1 MADAVQ
7 VLTND
12 NRVKHKS
19 RFAEVLKRLTYNR
32 GAMFG
37 GIIFILLVIIAV
49 IAPFVMPYGYETLDV
64 KNKFLAPCPAHP
76 FGTDQLGR
84 DVFSRILYGTKYSI
98 AIGIGSIILSS
109 GLGIVFG
116 AIAGFFGK
124 ILDEIIMRLCDVI
137 QSIPGMILNIALACM
152 LGPGVFNTII
162 ALGLGGISG
171 TARLT
176 RASILNVRKMEY
188 IDAALSIN
196 CGNTRII
203 MKHVLPNAFAPLIV
217 QATMGVGARILAA
230 AALSFIGIG
239 VKPPLPEW
247 GAMLAAGRNYIKE
260 YPYLTLIPGLCIM
273 VIVLAL
279 NLLGDGL
286 RDALDPK
293 LKK

>member
-1 MADAVQ
+1 MADSLQ
-7 VLTND
+7 VLTGD
-12 NRVKHKS
+12 NRIKHKS
-19 RFAEVLKRLTYNR
+19 QFVEVLKRLTYNR

-49 IAPFVMPYGYETLDV
+49 IAPFIMPYSYETLDV

-98 AIGIGSIILSS
+98 GIGIGSIILSS
-109 GLGIVFG
+109 GLGIVIG

-124 ILDEIIMRLCDVI
+124 ILDEVIMRLCDVI

-196 CGNTRII
+196 CSNTRII
-203 MKHVLPNAFAPLIV
+203 MNHVLPNAFAPLIV
-217 QATMGVGARILAA
+217 QATMGVGARILSA

>member
-1 MADAVQ
+1 MADSLQ
-7 VLTND
+7 VLTGD
-12 NRVKHKS
+12 NRIKHKS
-19 RFAEVLKRLTYNR
+19 QFVEVLKRLTYNR

-49 IAPFVMPYGYETLDV
+49 IAPFIMPYSYEALDV

-98 AIGIGSIILSS
+98 GIGIGSIILSS
-109 GLGIVFG
+109 GLGIVIG

-124 ILDEIIMRLCDVI
+124 ILDEVVMRLCDVI

-196 CGNTRII
+196 CSNTRII
-203 MKHVLPNAFAPLIV
+203 MNHVLPNAFAPLIV
-217 QATMGVGARILAA
+217 QATMGVGARILSA

>member
-1 MADAVQ
+1 MADAAQ
-7 VLTND
+7 AITGG
-12 NRVKHKS
+12 NRMKHKS
-19 RFAEVLKRLTYNR
+19 RFVEVLKRLTYNR
-32 GAMFG
+32 GAMLG
-37 GIIFILLVIIAV
+37 GIIFILLVVIAV
-49 IAPFVMPYGYETLDV
+49 IAPVIMPYGYEVLDV

-124 ILDEIIMRLCDVI
+124 ILDEVIMRLCDVI

-196 CGNTRII
+196 CGNARII
-203 MKHVLPNAFAPLIV
+203 IKHVLPNAFAPLIV
-217 QATMGVGARILAA
+217 QATMGVGARILSA

-247 GAMLAAGRNYIKE
+247 GAMLAAGRNYIKD

-273 VIVLAL
+273 IIVLSL